1 MAALDR
7 DILAYVWHSAQWEA
21 AYIMTKKRLFI
32 FSGLVLGVVVGFVV
46 SGQLASTRQPGITP
60 EQAGNVSEL
69 QNQAI
74 AEEITTDELLA
85 ELRAIAREQS
95 PAAPSLDVP
104 QSLAPGRPDFAF
116 ESQVH
121 VDNFHGG
128 VSGTYRCF
136 ADGWITISEAGRVNQ
151 IMPGS
156 PESLSGLLVYPIDR
170 VRSGS
175 AMSKEPVD
183 FPLGAADPLRNGPL
197 AGDGPIHFD
206 QEGKLVVGW
215 AICRALP
222 VGDWDVRLPR

>member
-1 MAALDR
+1 
-7 DILAYVWHSAQWEA
+7 
-21 AYIMTKKRLFI
+21 MTKKRLFI
-32 FSGLVLGVVVGFVV
+32 FSGLVLGVVAGFVL
-46 SGQLASTRQPGITP
+46 SGELALTRQPGLTP

-74 AEEITTDELLA
+74 AGEITTDELLA

-104 QSLAPGRPDFAF
+104 QSLAPGRPDFPF

-121 VDNFHGG
+121 VDNFHNGG
-128 VSGTYRCF
+128 SGSGTYRCF
-136 ADGWITISEAGRVNQ
+136 ADGWVTISEAGRVNQ

-156 PESLSGLLVYPIDR
+156 PESLSGLLVHPIDK

-175 AMSKEPVD
+175 AMSKEQVD
-183 FPLGAADPLRNGPL
+183 FPLGAADPVKNGPL
-197 AGDGPIHFD
+197 QGAGPVHFD
-206 QEGKLVVGW
+206 EEGKLVAGW
-215 AICRALP
+215 AICRTLP